1 MNKKVLNYLK
11 LIIFILVLVSFDQ
24 LSKYWATITLKGNED
39 IYIIKDVLHLHYLD
53 GGNTGAAWGM
63 LSGQIMLFIIF
74 TIIAVLILGK
84 ILINVNNYNY
94 SLKKSIL
101 ILEYVISALIAG
113 AIGNLIDRIIHNYVI
128 DFIYFKLIDFP
139 VFNVADC
146 YVTVSCILTV
156 IICIFFLTEDEFN
169 SIFSLKIKRNIK
181 NDK

>member
-11 LIIFILVLVSFDQ
+11 LFIFILVLVGIDQ
-24 LSKYWATITLKGNED
+24 LSKYWATVTLKGNED

-63 LSGQIMLFIIF
+63 LSGHIALFIVF
-74 TIIAVLILGK
+74 TIIAVTFLTKMI
-84 ILINVNNYNY
+84 VNISNNY
-94 SLKKSIL
+94 SLKKSALFLKYI
-101 ILEYVISALIAG
+101 IATLIAG

-156 IICIFFLTEDEFN
+156 IICVFFLTEDEFN
-169 SIFSLKIKRNIK
+169 SIFSLKIKRNIQ